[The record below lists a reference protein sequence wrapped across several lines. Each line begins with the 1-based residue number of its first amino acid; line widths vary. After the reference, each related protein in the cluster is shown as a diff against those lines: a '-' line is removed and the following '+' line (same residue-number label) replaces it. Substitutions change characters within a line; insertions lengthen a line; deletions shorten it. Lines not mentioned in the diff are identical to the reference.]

1 MTKQLWT
8 SVDNYITDSFVS
20 IDPVMKDVLA
30 TSESAGLP
38 SIIWLARGL
47 ASEGT
52 LIPLEASPK
61 HAEVARA
68 NIVRAGLANTVE
80 VQVGPALDTLPQL
93 VAQDRGP
100 FNLILIDA
108 NKDNYP
114 EYLVWALKLSRQG
127 TLIVADNVIRDEKI
141 LDPTSNDPLIQG
153 TRRLNQ
159 LLAEESRVKATVIQT
174 VGGERT
180 RRNRNSSRHLLTIQN
195 DARSR

>member
-8 SVDNYITDSFVS
+8 SVDNYITDLFAP

-30 TSESAGLP
+30 TSEAAGLP
-38 SIIWLARGL
+38 SISVTPNEGKLLMVLAQICGARRILDIGTLGGYRPIWLARGL
-47 ASEGT
+47 TSEGT
-52 LIPLEASPK
+52 LITLEASPK

-100 FNLILIDA
+100 FDLIFIDA

-114 EYLVWALKLSRQG
+114 EYLVRVLKLSRRG
-127 TLIVADNVIRDEKI
+127 ALIVADNVIRDGKSWIQQVLIHLFRE
-141 LDPTSNDPLIQG
+141 PAASTSFLQK
-153 TRRLNQ
+153 
-159 LLAEESRVKATVIQT
+159 SR
-174 VGGERT
+174 G
-180 RRNRNSSRHLLTIQN
+180 
-195 DARSR
+195 

>member
-30 TSESAGLP
+30 TSEAAGLP
-38 SIIWLARGL
+38 STIWLVRGL

-52 LIPLEASPK
+52 VITLEASSK

-93 VAQDRGP
+93 VSQGCGP
-100 FNLILIDA
+100 FDLIFIDA

-127 TLIVADNVIRDEKI
+127 TLIVADNVIRDGKI
-141 LDPTSNDPLIQG
+141 LDPTSLDPTSNDPLIQG
-153 TRRLNQ
+153 TRCLNQ
-159 LLAEESRVKATVIQT
+159 LLAEESRVKATVILT
-174 VGGERT
+174 MGGKDTTE
-180 RRNRNSSRHLLTIQN
+180 SQ
-195 DARSR
+195 